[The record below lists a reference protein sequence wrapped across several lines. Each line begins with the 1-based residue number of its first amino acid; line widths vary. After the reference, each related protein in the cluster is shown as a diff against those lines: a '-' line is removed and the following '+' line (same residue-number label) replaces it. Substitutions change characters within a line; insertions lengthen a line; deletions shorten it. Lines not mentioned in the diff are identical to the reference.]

1 LLEPQVLTRSANTV
15 TATIIFFSFT
25 TASFNITT
33 QTLTNRATYKGWNG
47 LKTTVQ
53 LVAMFQ
59 QCEESA
65 NRLLVEFKE
74 AMVDVGGLKLSF
86 PHMGR
91 FSPKGFLETTYVNDY
106 MRIARGNKG

>member
-1 LLEPQVLTRSANTV
+1 VPQATPKQLLTPYCYFVLSL
-15 TATIIFFSFT
+15 
-25 TASFNITT
+25 ITT
-33 QTLTNRATYKGWNG
+33 LNTSQQTLTNRATYKGWNG